1 MISLWLTVTWEEQI
15 TDTDWGVYSWP
26 WQSFA
31 RRKPDPPTPLWPVT
45 DVFQLKHTGLK
56 CIRVLCA
63 RDKQL
68 FSVVFYVVTAVHKFD
83 FRLVM
88 YETPNE
94 WRPVERRSCNDRI
107 LCFWQDLYVFRR
119 PSSRVLRD
127 STHAVQVNCVLFTLS
142 GKFVTHFSGVVPPLC
157 FQKLIKCINIFS
169 LTKPLLYKM

>member
-1 MISLWLTVTWEEQI
+1 MRRGKYWY
-15 TDTDWGVYSWP
+15 WGVCSWP

-31 RRKPDPPTPLWPVT
+31 RGKPTPSPFFLWTVT
-45 DVFQLKHTGLK
+45 DVFQLKYTGLK
-56 CIRVLCA
+56 CSRVLCV

-94 WRPVERRSCNDRI
+94 WRPVERRSCSDRK

-127 STHAVQVNCVLFTLS
+127 STHAVQVNCVLFTQWMENFARKLFRW
-142 GKFVTHFSGVVPPLC
+142 GTPYVFSV
-157 FQKLIKCINIFS
+157 INEMYLRFKSNTAVII
-169 LTKPLLYKM
+169 